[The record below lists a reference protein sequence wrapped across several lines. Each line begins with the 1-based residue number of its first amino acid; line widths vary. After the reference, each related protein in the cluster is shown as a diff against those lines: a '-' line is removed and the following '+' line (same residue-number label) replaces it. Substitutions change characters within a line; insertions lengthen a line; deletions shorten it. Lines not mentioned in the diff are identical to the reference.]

1 MDGTGRLTMTV
12 TIDPVLHRFVS
23 NGNNRSETVENIIR
37 DAWRL
42 SLPSKRANGRH
53 HKDLMDP
60 SYSYEPGRQSIL
72 NAIEMSKSL
81 LLDLQKY
88 GLLSTSIKYPRLR
101 MLRYEL
107 VKFIQEGGQIDE

>member
-42 SLPSKRANGRH
+42 SLHSKRANGRH

-72 NAIEMSKSL
+72 NAVEMAKTIL
-81 LLDLQKY
+81 HDLQKY
-88 GLLSTSIKYPRLR
+88 GLLYTEMKYPRLR

-107 VKFIQEGGQIDE
+107 VKFIQEGGSDDK

>member
-12 TIDPVLHRFVS
+12 TIDPVLHRYVS

-37 DAWRL
+37 EAWRL

-72 NAIEMSKSL
+72 NAVEMAKTIL
-81 LLDLQKY
+81 HDLQKY
-88 GLLSTSIKYPRLR
+88 SLLSTEMKYPRMR

-107 VKFIQEGGQIDE
+107 VRFIERGGQIDE